1 MGAAPL
7 SALRMAFTMH
17 FAIAPRAAPDAVAR
31 NARPSLGTTG

>member
-17 FAIAPRAAPDAVAR
+17 FAIAPRAAPDAAAR
-31 NARPSLGTTG
+31 NGPPSLGTTA